1 MATNLKR
8 EGERY
13 AWLFDVDAIEELMAD
28 YFRVDLWGFLE
39 QPRERPDLRLVVAEH
54 SDRWTPELRAR
65 ARALPPSTRVS
76 YHELPN
82 SGHWVH
88 VDNPEGI
95 LALLSEHL
103 LRA

>member
-13 AWLFDVDAIEELMAD
+13 AWLFDVDAIETLMQD

-39 QPRERPDLRLVVAEH
+39 KPRDRPEIQLVVAER
-54 SDRWTPELRAR
+54 SDRWTAELRQR
-65 ARALPPSTRVS
+65 ARALPPSTRVI
-76 YHELPN
+76 YRELPN

-88 VDNPEGI
+88 VDNPEGL
-95 LALLSEHL
+95 LAMMREYL
-103 LRA
+103 A